1 MDKKL
6 ATITRLA
13 SVCQGIEKFALKQI
27 APNQLQLFRM
37 VKLLSERIFLRP
49 LLTDVIQTAS
59 VMVPLKPSHVPLVG
73 SGPLLTSVVKNE
85 TTEFRG
91 SLRIDKRLLVK
102 ELCLLI

>member
-1 MDKKL
+1 MHLLDVC
-6 ATITRLA
+6 A
-13 SVCQGIEKFALKQI
+13 SFRSKQI

-73 SGPLLTSVVKNE
+73 SGPLLTSVVKNV
-85 TTEFRG
+85 
-91 SLRIDKRLLVK
+91 SRI
-102 ELCLLI
+102 